1 MSARA
6 LQLGLVLLTMT
17 GVLASVWVG
26 FHRVVQV
33 FEHAPSLPVIRQPS
47 RREPGLPA
55 DSLVS
60 EAARRPMFR
69 ADRRRAKVAFDPSSV
84 ATVTEASSPPVPRP
98 QLSLSGI
105 IWGTEPAAIVEGVP
119 GADGSRVLRRGQEAS
134 GIRVVRI
141 ERERVILAG
150 ADTTWTLQ
158 VRDPWR

>member
-33 FEHAPSLPVIRQPS
+33 SERAPSPPVLREPS
-47 RREPGLPA
+47 WREPGLPA

-84 ATVTEASSPPVPRP
+84 VTVAEAAPPPVPRP

-105 IWGTEPAAIVEGVP
+105 IWGTEPVAIVEGVP
-119 GADGSRVLRRGQEAS
+119 GADGSRVLRRGQEVS
-134 GIRVVRI
+134 GVRVVRI
-141 ERERVILAG
+141 ERERVTLAG